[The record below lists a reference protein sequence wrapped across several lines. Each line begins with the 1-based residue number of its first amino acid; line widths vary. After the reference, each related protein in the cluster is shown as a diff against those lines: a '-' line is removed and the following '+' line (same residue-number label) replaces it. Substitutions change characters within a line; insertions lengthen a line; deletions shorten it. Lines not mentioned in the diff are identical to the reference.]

1 MKKTF
6 WIVLLGLLFM
16 GVRTSLAQ
24 TPPFSECSPAV
35 GSTTSCN
42 YLITI
47 GGTTGSP
54 TVSITIDPSQSP
66 IDTLRNAPA
75 AGDDYYIGVLN
86 NATCPTAPCPQG
98 SATLL
103 GLMITGPTHFTSMA
117 TGCAQAAA
125 CITKRPLELPVPQV
139 VPRLIRRGPHIS
151 SKSIRFPLA
160 GQTPGPSCLPMLP
173 APAYAA

>member
-47 GGTTGSP
+47 GGTTSSP
-54 TVSITIDPSQSP
+54 TVTITVDPSQQP
-66 IDTLRNAPA
+66 IDTARNLPNS
-75 AGDDYYIGVLN
+75 GDDYYIGVLN
-86 NATCPTAPCPQG
+86 NVTCPTAPCPQG

-103 GLMITGPTHFTSMA
+103 GLMITGTNTFHFDGDGMCAGSSVYNGTTTGASGPAGCPQLDPT
-117 TGCAQAAA
+117 
-125 CITKRPLELPVPQV
+125 
-139 VPRLIRRGPHIS
+139 GPHIS

-160 GQTPGPSCLPMLP
+160 GRIPGPSCLPMLP